1 MAKQRLFNLPETK
14 GNFQLK
20 GVVSGVKSNKFY
32 TVNKTRNGTDMKNV
46 NFGCAYDDKKNVYLN
61 LNGMPQQSVYFSKKN
76 PTTQKNETKQVDW
89 VNRNKFNEEGYRL
102 IGVNLGL
109 TKVADENGKMVND
122 KKTMAPFDAC
132 DYIKENLQDDMSV
145 FIRGNLEFSSYVDK
159 NGNKKRNVRQ
169 VPSQISLCAPVDF
182 EEYSDNNKPVH
193 DFEQT
198 IVFWG
203 IEKEDGRAVVSAKIV
218 TYNSIE
224 DAVFYVTNPALANS
238 MRKKLKIGNA
248 IKVHGKI
255 EVRHNIDVV
264 EVEDE
269 WGEKNPMKS
278 VNGSSVTEMIITGAS
293 PETIDTETYSE
304 ANIAA
309 AIKAVNNAKN
319 AEKQFA
325 PASNT
330 DSEIDWG
337 DEAEDDESPWDF

>member
-1 MAKQRLFNLPETK
+1 
-14 GNFQLK
+14 
-20 GVVSGVKSNKFY
+20 
-32 TVNKTRNGTDMKNV
+32 
-46 NFGCAYDDKKNVYLN
+46 
-61 LNGMPQQSVYFSKKN
+61 
-76 PTTQKNETKQVDW
+76 
-89 VNRNKFNEEGYRL
+89 
-102 IGVNLGL
+102 
-109 TKVADENGKMVND
+109 MVND
-122 KKTMAPFDAC
+122 KKVLVPFDAC

-159 NGNKKRNVRQ
+159 KGDKKRNVRR

-224 DAVFYVTNPALANS
+224 DAVFYVTNPALAKS
-238 MRKKLKIGNA
+238 MAKKLKIGNA

-255 EVRHNIDVV
+255 EVRHNIEVV

-269 WGEKNPMKS
+269 WGEKNPMNS
-278 VNGSSVTEMIITGAS
+278 VNGSSVTEMIITGAD
-293 PETIDTETYSE
+293 PKTIDTETYSE